1 MALLGISYGLSSTL
15 FGALWPEIYGTK
27 HLGSIRAVVIALM
40 VFSTAMG
47 PGVTGFLIDFGVD
60 YPLQILVMGVY
71 CLAVSIVMA
80 LVGRRAASR
89 IAISADASVT

>member
-1 MALLGISYGLSSTL
+1 MALLGLSYGLSSTL

-47 PGVTGFLIDFGVD
+47 PGVTGFLIDFGID
-60 YPLQILVMGVY
+60 YPLQIFVMGLY
-71 CLAVSIVMA
+71 CIGISLLMVF
-80 LVGRRAASR
+80 VGRKAAAR
-89 IAISADASVT
+89 IASPAGAAAN